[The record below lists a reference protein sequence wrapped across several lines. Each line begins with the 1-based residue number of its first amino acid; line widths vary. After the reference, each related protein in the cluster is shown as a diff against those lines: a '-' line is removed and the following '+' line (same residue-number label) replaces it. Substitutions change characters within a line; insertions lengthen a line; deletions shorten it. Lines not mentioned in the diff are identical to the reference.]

1 MVPTTVASA
10 ILNAATRQLQLSN
23 QLFAGKNLVL
33 TKFGEE
39 LSRQLN
45 STASQQHI
53 TSATHS
59 GPRPITFL
67 VGGAENAVAAS
78 ASNSTSKSS
87 TKKKGSRSI
96 AGAMQKTKAAKP

>member
-1 MVPTTVASA
+1 
-10 ILNAATRQLQLSN
+10 
-23 QLFAGKNLVL
+23 
-33 TKFGEE
+33 
-39 LSRQLN
+39 
-45 STASQQHI
+45 
-53 TSATHS
+53 
-59 GPRPITFL
+59 